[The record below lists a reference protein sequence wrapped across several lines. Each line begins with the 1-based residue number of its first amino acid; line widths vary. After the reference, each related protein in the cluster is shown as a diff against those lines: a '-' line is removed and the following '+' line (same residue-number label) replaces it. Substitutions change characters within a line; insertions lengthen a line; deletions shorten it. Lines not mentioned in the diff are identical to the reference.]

1 MVLEYADS
9 GSLRHFLNTR
19 FNELNWF
26 NKITYLCDIAFGL
39 RTIHENELIHRD
51 LHTGNI
57 LINNNYIKI
66 TDMGLCKPA
75 NYNASENKKNCA
87 YGVLP
92 YIAPEILRGRNYY
105 TKAADIYSFGIIVY
119 EIISGLPPYYDV
131 SHNNHLAIKICHGL
145 RPRFNIK
152 VPQLIMHLIKRCLDS
167 DPLNRPTAKEIYEI
181 FDPSQLSYD
190 TELQRQIEKADVINN
205 KLLTEN
211 TQTSLELLYKT
222 HSEAIYTSR
231 LLNFNNLPKPK
242 NSDDYYERSDNIISK
257 EFSESLQLRFSQLN
271 INKKESLRR
280 NISQLSTNENESLQI
295 NISQLNINESDS
307 LQLNISQLNINENS
321 QNNEA
326 EGKRKKI
333 RLED

>member
-1 MVLEYADS
+1 MNEIRKDHEIYGITQDS
-9 GSLRHFLNTR
+9 ET
-19 FNELNWF
+19 
-26 NKITYLCDIAFGL
+26 K
-39 RTIHENELIHRD
+39 
-51 LHTGNI
+51 
-57 LINNNYIKI
+57 NYIWDDENQNWKREDQNMFVALKSLNNSKNV
-66 TDMGLCKPA
+66 T
-75 NYNASENKKNCA
+75 SEFMN
-87 YGVLP
+87 
-92 YIAPEILRGRNYY
+92 EIKLHSR
-105 TKAADIYSFGIIVY
+105 V
-119 EIISGLPPYYDV
+119 SG
-131 SHNNHLAIKICHGL
+131 
-145 RPRFNIK
+145 
-152 VPQLIMHLIKRCLDS
+152 DS